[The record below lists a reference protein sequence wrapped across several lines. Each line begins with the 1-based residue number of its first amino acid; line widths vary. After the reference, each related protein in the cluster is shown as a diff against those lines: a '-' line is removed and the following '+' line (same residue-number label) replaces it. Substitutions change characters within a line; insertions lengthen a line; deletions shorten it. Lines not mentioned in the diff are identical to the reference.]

1 MTDTAP
7 PQPHP
12 SGDPWKTRL
21 PILTLAHV
29 IGTLHITS
37 LVVMAPVI
45 KDDLALSFA
54 QFGFLVTAYSVGQV
68 TGSLPAGNLA
78 DRVGVGW
85 ALVIAHGLLTCG
97 ALLLTQTTGLWL
109 GMAAML
115 ATGWGYSIMNPSTAK
130 GVFDFFGPE
139 RRATA
144 MGIKQTG
151 VPIGG
156 VIAASLGA
164 FAEAGSWYWVTASI
178 AGVTAVST
186 LIYAPLLERPPSR
199 TAHTRA
205 RSPFGSLGEV
215 MRDFNFGRF
224 VAVNALYNIGQ
235 QNFFAYLTLFMREA
249 VQVSQEAAGLCY
261 GAAQASS
268 VLGRLGWGAVTDFL
282 LKRRRKFLT
291 IAIGVAAALFLAAL
305 GTIDARAGLTAAMAL
320 SLLLGLTIASYA
332 PLMQT
337 IAVENV
343 PARLAGS
350 ATGYT
355 LVGTYVGSICGP
367 PLFGWIVD
375 VTGLFESGWYLCA
388 ALVAAG
394 VALLM
399 FGFRERTA

>member
-1 MTDTAP
+1 MTEAAP
-7 PQPHP
+7 PQTHP
-12 SGDPWKTRL
+12 SGDPWKSRL

-115 ATGWGYSIMNPSTAK
+115 MTGWGYSIMNPSTAK
-130 GVFDFFGPE
+130 GVFEFFGPE

-164 FAEAGSWYWVTASI
+164 FAEAGAWHWVTASI

-186 LIYAPLLERPPSR
+186 LIYAPLLEKSPSR
-199 TAHTRA
+199 NAHA
-205 RSPFGSLGEV
+205 PSRSRLGGLGEV
-215 MRDFNFGRF
+215 IRDFNFGRF

-268 VLGRLGWGAVTDFL
+268 VVGRLGWGTVTDFL

-350 ATGYT
+350 ADRKS
-355 LVGTYVGSICGP
+355 VV
-367 PLFGWIVD
+367 
-375 VTGLFESGWYLCA
+375 
-388 ALVAAG
+388 
-394 VALLM
+394 
-399 FGFRERTA
+399 